1 MASLKIG
8 ALTGIVGVIV
18 GGLVVAYAWG
28 LDWLT
33 GIGVVAVLLIGLFV
47 GALVALFLPIGN
59 MMVKAIVLCV
69 ALALIVLWGF
79 SYLGVM

>member
-8 ALTGIVGVIV
+8 LLTGIVSVII

-28 LDWLT
+28 LEWVT
-33 GIGVVAVLLIGLFV
+33 GIEVVALLLAGLFV
-47 GALVALFLPIGN
+47 SVLIALFLPVGN
-59 MMVKAIVLCV
+59 MMVKAVALCV
-69 ALALIVLWGF
+69 VFALIVLWGF